1 MVIQLTKRGPNGL
14 NVYPIF
20 IGLVYMSFFYMERG
34 PRIIKYVRGE
44 NAQFKIQQEKKSQK
58 IKQIVN
64 NLQN

>member
-1 MVIQLTKRGPNGL
+1 
-14 NVYPIF
+14 
-20 IGLVYMSFFYMERG
+20 MSFFYMERG

-64 NLQN
+64 NLQNWNIGSFVLLTTCAHS